1 MTQTFDLNK
10 MGVMP
15 MNNSEMEGINGGG
28 FWGPFS
34 TWIAQEIINN
44 WDDIKASFKEGYN
57 AQI

>member
-15 MNNSEMEGINGGG
+15 MNNSEMEGVSGGSI
-28 FWGPFS
+28 WGS
-34 TWIAQEIINN
+34 LAAWAIQEVINN
-44 WDDIKASFKEGYN
+44 WDDVKAGFKEGYN

>member
-15 MNNSEMEGINGGG
+15 MNNSEMEVINGGG
-28 FWGPFS
+28 IWAS
-34 TWIAQEIINN
+34 LATWAVQEVINN

>member
-28 FWGPFS
+28 LWGS
-34 TWIAQEIINN
+34 LANWAIQQVINN
-44 WDDIKASFKEGYN
+44 WDDMKASFKEGYN